1 MKPSNPTHSKIPNKL
16 RDAINFNNI
25 DTIAKLLGHYKK
37 EGLIKQ
43 TTVDLGEGPASDYG
57 TGKQAND

>member
-1 MKPSNPTHSKIPNKL
+1 MEKPKKL
-16 RDAINFNNI
+16 RDAIDFNNI